1 MKIGV
6 SSSRASGS
14 TYFLVFSLRYV
25 IATSAPSARNAAAQ
39 PQAIDCSFAMPTT
52 SPLWPSCSLAVYDGY
67 FGIIVL
73 PFGWRSGSRTDERQR
88 VARDHQFLIG
98 RQHIDRDSAV
108 RR

>member
-14 TYFLVFSLRYV
+14 YFLVFSLRYV

-39 PQAIDCSFAMPTT
+39 PQAIECSFAMPTT

-73 PFGWRSGSRTDERQR
+73 PFGWRSGSRLDNGKR
-88 VARDHQFLIG
+88 VARDHQLLIG
-98 RQHIDRDSAV
+98 RQHIDRDSA
-108 RR
+108 